1 MAALWP
7 LYGHCMQLRARCGL
21 QSVVCRCVANVTL
34 EISPIGDDW
43 PSAVGEPTDQLQAG
57 PGRVDRAHL
66 HVDHA
71 QRKRELADPV
81 LVEVGRHPGRPLRPR
96 GPDHPGGRGLPQQH
110 GQPLREGGPVGT
122 EHQHDVVRRTPRPA
136 SRRHT
141 RRQTLDDEAGW
152 RVVDQH
158 QVLRFDPE
166 LGSQRLS
173 RVTGCRTHIWMLV
186 THRPSRLRNS
196 AADRRCL
203 RQRAGWIGGVTVPR
217 QDRCAD
223 PNRAPGSRGRQRLR
237 SRRTDSGKGHT
248 DQMALTD
255 EAIVKIKEMITS
267 GELGPGD
274 RLPKEADLA
283 ARLGLS
289 RNSLREAVKAL
300 TLVNVLDVRHGDGT
314 YVSSLDSA
322 HLLDALN
329 FMVDLHRDDSVLQ
342 FFEVRRLL
350 EPGVAALAATRISL
364 EQATELRLLTSDPA
378 PDASVEELVE
388 NDLQFHRGI
397 AEATGNQVVCSLLDG
412 ISGATQRAR
421 IWRGVTQAGAVERP
435 LAEHAA
441 ILDAIE
447 IGDAEAARAWMT
459 AHIAGVETWLRKA
472 P

>member
-1 MAALWP
+1 
-7 LYGHCMQLRARCGL
+7 
-21 QSVVCRCVANVTL
+21 
-34 EISPIGDDW
+34 
-43 PSAVGEPTDQLQAG
+43 
-57 PGRVDRAHL
+57 
-66 HVDHA
+66 
-71 QRKRELADPV
+71 
-81 LVEVGRHPGRPLRPR
+81 
-96 GPDHPGGRGLPQQH
+96 
-110 GQPLREGGPVGT
+110 
-122 EHQHDVVRRTPRPA
+122 
-136 SRRHT
+136 
-141 RRQTLDDEAGW
+141 
-152 RVVDQH
+152 
-158 QVLRFDPE
+158 
-166 LGSQRLS
+166 
-173 RVTGCRTHIWMLV
+173 
-186 THRPSRLRNS
+186 
-196 AADRRCL
+196 
-203 RQRAGWIGGVTVPR
+203 
-217 QDRCAD
+217 
-223 PNRAPGSRGRQRLR
+223 
-237 SRRTDSGKGHT
+237 
-248 DQMALTD
+248 MALTD

-314 YVSSLDSA
+314 YVTSLDSA
-322 HLLDALN
+322 HLLDALS

-350 EPGVAALAATRISL
+350 EPGVAALAATRITP
-364 EQATELRLLTSDPA
+364 EKITELRLLCSDLA
-378 PDASVEELVE
+378 ADAGVEELVA

-421 IWRGVTQAGAVERP
+421 IWRGVTQAGAVERT

-472 P
+472 S